1 MYLLNLKYLRFF
13 CFLYLLQIN
22 LSLISQESIHLSGTV
37 VDSVTGNIL
46 PFAQVSLTG
55 TNLGTLSNEEGNFI
69 FDIPSLFANDTVA
82 VAYMGY
88 KTIRFPVSGFKLPK
102 DIYIKL
108 PPGQLH
114 LSEVEI
120 IGLTPEEIIR
130 KVVENIPKNYG
141 EMPVILTA
149 FVRSQKFVDGKLAEF
164 TEAIIENLKNG
175 YTLYPAKQEDNKRKR
190 SNIPDLIKGRVIS
203 DTNLVNAMGDI
214 GKSAGCLGCNFIH
227 DFAEFYH
234 QTVLDEKLF
243 RYYAFRMEELPGE
256 NGKVYHIWFD
266 QRKGV
271 KKTLWKGEML
281 VNAADFALLKI
292 TQRPSYEAFE
302 TYEKSK
308 FKTSYSINNR
318 YGWYKEMPIMDW
330 TTTYSKRNGCYY
342 LASIRVENWLTF
354 VYPPTGTKIRFAHKN
369 EVVVTDATRDTAR
382 IENFK
387 GNKSIGV
394 NQRWDEVA
402 GNSDDQ
408 FWVKFNYLPI
418 EEKLKESL
426 GKLKIKN

>member
-1 MYLLNLKYLRFF
+1 
-13 CFLYLLQIN
+13 LLQIN
-22 LSLISQESIHLSGTV
+22 LSLISQESINLSGTV
-37 VDSVTGNIL
+37 VDSVTGNSL
-46 PFAQVSLTG
+46 PFAQISLIG
-55 TNLGTLSNEEGNFI
+55 TNLGTLSNEEGNFV
-69 FDIPSLFANDTVA
+69 FDIPSMFANDTVT

-88 KTIRFPVSGFKLPK
+88 KTPKFPISNFQFQKPL
-102 DIYIKL
+102 IIKL

-120 IGLTPEEIIR
+120 IGLTPEEVIR
-130 KVVENIPKNYG
+130 QVVVNIPKNYG
-141 EMPVILTA
+141 ETPVILTA
-149 FVRSQKFVDGKLAEF
+149 FVRSQKIVDGKLAEF

-175 YTLYPAKQEDNKRKR
+175 YKLYPAKQEENKRKQ

-234 QTVLDEKLF
+234 QTVLDENLF
-243 RYYAFRMEELPGE
+243 RFYSFRMEELTGE

-271 KKTLWKGEML
+271 KKTLWKGEMF

-292 TQRPSYEAFE
+292 AQRPSFEAFD
-302 TYEKSK
+302 TYEKTK
-308 FKTSYSINNR
+308 FKTSYFINNR
-318 YGWYKEMPIMDW
+318 YGWYKEMLLMDW
-330 TTTYSKRNGCYY
+330 TTTYSKRNDFYY

-354 VYPPTGTKIRFAHKN
+354 VYPSTGKKTRFGHKN
-369 EVVVTDATRDTAR
+369 EVVITDASRDSAS
-382 IENFK
+382 ISNFK

-402 GNSDDQ
+402 GNTDDQ
-408 FWVKFNYLPI
+408 FWINFNYLPI
-418 EEKLKESL
+418 EEKLNEGL